1 MQFFDDSLI
10 SRYARQIRLA
20 RLSGIWPLSWLRN
33 LRRSITVKTIWC
45 KSCPQNVSSFRLCQ
59 NRFTF
64 GNTLLGILG
73 TLHKDWSVI
82 VTFENTTFPQKGK
95 LKIEEAFWLI
105 AECFK
110 AWQHLWSRLLCYQT
124 YAKEKTHMEREGEFC
139 SDDQAGAKIQANLLI
154 SFRWHILLFLIIE
167 NFQNVLY
174 QKVMPM
180 TNYVRTSKNY
190 WHSTTFSLKT
200 QEHRSNKSKI
210 TQ

>member
-45 KSCPQNVSSFRLCQ
+45 KSCPQNASSFRLCQ

-110 AWQHLWSRLLCYQT
+110 AWQHLWSRLSCYQT
-124 YAKEKTHMEREGEFC
+124 LCKGKNSHGKRGSSALMTKQGPKYKQIF
-139 SDDQAGAKIQANLLI
+139 
-154 SFRWHILLFLIIE
+154 SF
-167 NFQNVLY
+167 
-174 QKVMPM
+174 
-180 TNYVRTSKNY
+180 
-190 WHSTTFSLKT
+190 HSVDSFYCFWL
-200 QEHRSNKSKI
+200 
-210 TQ
+210 

>member
-33 LRRSITVKTIWC
+33 LRWSITVKTIWC
-45 KSCPQNVSSFRLCQ
+45 KSCPQNASSFRLCQ

-124 YAKEKTHMEREGEFC
+124 YAKEKTHMERG
-139 SDDQAGAKIQANLLI
+139 GVLLWWP
-154 SFRWHILLFLIIE
+154 SRGQNTSKSSHFILLTSFTVFWLKK
-167 NFQNVLY
+167 NFQNIVY
-174 QKVMPM
+174 QKVMLLCM
-180 TNYVRTSKNY
+180 LTNYV
-190 WHSTTFSLKT
+190 
-200 QEHRSNKSKI
+200 
-210 TQ
+210 